1 MQRYAITSGETL
13 DLTILLGET
22 PGPAPL
28 LRTPRQRKNVTLFL
42 LKRRGRGHGQGR
54 AKVPLA
60 RPSGWHLNC
69 RSIQTC
75 GFVKPSCPIRRYFCT
90 VRSSSRCCS
99 SR

>member
-42 LKRRGRGHGQGR
+42 LKRRGRGHGQGAGLKFRLQGPR
-54 AKVPLA
+54 A
-60 RPSGWHLNC
+60 G
-69 RSIQTC
+69 T
-75 GFVKPSCPIRRYFCT
+75 
-90 VRSSSRCCS
+90 
-99 SR
+99 